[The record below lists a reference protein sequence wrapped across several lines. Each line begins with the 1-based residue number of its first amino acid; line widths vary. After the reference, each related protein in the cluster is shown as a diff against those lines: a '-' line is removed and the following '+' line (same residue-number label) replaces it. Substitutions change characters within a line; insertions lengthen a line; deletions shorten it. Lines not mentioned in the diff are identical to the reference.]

1 MSQLK
6 VIKLTEPGYENFTG
20 VFGAINFTN
29 GVSDYGV
36 SPQKAA
42 TLLINLS
49 GEYVLSEED
58 ADLQAQLDAK
68 TQELADLQAEF
79 DAYKLAHPAA

>member
-1 MSQLK
+1 MPQLN

-20 VFGAINFTN
+20 QMGAIDFTN

-42 TLLINLS
+42 TFLINVT
-49 GEYVLSEED
+49 GEYVPGEED
-58 ADLQAQLDAK
+58 SDLQTQLDEK
-68 TQELADLQAEF
+68 TAELAALQAEF